1 MAEASWE
8 VVTEEL
14 KKSARKIREKTKNY
28 DTAWNRLYTEVEGL
42 KKSNWAGEASEKFS
56 ASLKNYKQI
65 FQDMSKTLGDCATNM
80 ETIANNY
87 DKTEKAVADAANNLP
102 KI

>member
-1 MAEASWE
+1 M
-8 VVTEEL
+8 
-14 KKSARKIREKTKNY
+14 
-28 DTAWNRLYTEVEGL
+28 

-87 DKTEKAVADAANNLP
+87 DKTEKAIADAANNLP
-102 KI
+102 KM